1 MVRLCGHHHTQ
12 MESISLA
19 RLRPWLPSKTSGRKK
34 REEGRKG
41 GKEGGR
47 KGRREGE
54 TEVGWKEGRK
64 EGRKEGGR
72 GEQESIPSGS
82 IGHQMAVSLEWHLY
96 GKFLP
101 ADIVA
106 LTLRLAKSLCHSK
119 TDSMHHH
126 PVPLPWVKSISP

>member
-41 GKEGGR
+41 GKEGAR

-64 EGRKEGGR
+64 EGRREGEGNKKAFHQAAL
-72 GEQESIPSGS
+72 GIKWQSLWNGIYMGS
-82 IGHQMAVSLEWHLY
+82 FSLRTLWH
-96 GKFLP
+96 
-101 ADIVA
+101 
-106 LTLRLAKSLCHSK
+106 
-119 TDSMHHH
+119 
-126 PVPLPWVKSISP
+126 